1 MDEKNFIT
9 IAFCSIIGISI
20 ICIATLYFMSAT
32 AAVTAGTTG
41 QYYWTGAGHYTPEY
55 GTCYCHPGSFD
66 YNPDGSISGPY
77 VRLLGSST
85 QEACINQ
92 CGPGHTYWKDFKY

>member
-1 MDEKNFIT
+1 MKEQNFIT
-9 IAFCSIIGISI
+9 IAFCSIIGIAI
-20 ICIATLYFMSAT
+20 ICIATLFFMSAT
-32 AAVTAGTTG
+32 GNVISGTG
-41 QYYWTGAGHYTPEY
+41 QYYWAGAGHYTPEY

-77 VRLLGSST
+77 VNFLGSHT
-85 QEACINQ
+85 QEACINR